1 MIRSM
6 TGYSRVEAEE
16 AGFALTVSIRGTNHR
31 FLDSQLRLPS
41 SLEAL
46 EPAVRR
52 LLKEHVA
59 RGHVEISV
67 GFSGGGATELK
78 IDRKLLAAYLQGYQT
93 LKVEFGT
100 AAEPDLVALLRVP
113 GLVVAG
119 NGEMAPEDLDRVRQ
133 MLETA
138 VAQALVQLNEMRAR
152 EGESL
157 EKDLL
162 SRLAHLAALC
172 RTVSHLADKAPQFY
186 KQRLEG
192 RIRDLAGSGELD
204 SGRLAQEVAYLASR
218 SDITEELTRFQ
229 SHLDQIRQLLA
240 ESSEIGKKLD
250 FLLQEMNR
258 EANTLLSKT
267 TDVPEVGLEITRQ
280 AIEMKT
286 EIEKLREQALNIE

>member
-6 TGYSRVEAEE
+6 TGYSRVEVEE
-16 AGFALTVSIRGTNHR
+16 AGFALTVSIRATNHR
-31 FLDSQLRLPS
+31 FLDPQLRLPF
-41 SLEAL
+41 SLEGL

-52 LLKEHVA
+52 VLKEHVL

-67 GFSGGGATELK
+67 GLAGLWGADLTV
-78 IDRKLLAAYLQGYQT
+78 DRKLLTAYLKAYQT
-93 LKVEFGT
+93 LKVEFGP
-100 AAEPDLVALLRVP
+100 AAEPDLMDLLRVP
-113 GLVVAG
+113 GMLVAG
-119 NGEMAPEDLDRVRQ
+119 DGEMSPDKLELIRVA
-133 MLETA
+133 LERT
-138 VAQALVQLNEMRAR
+138 VAQALEKLNEMRAR

-157 EKDLL
+157 ERDLL
-162 SRLAHLAALC
+162 ARFAHLQKL
-172 RTVSHLADKAPQFY
+172 RLSISQLAEKAPEFY
-186 KQRLEG
+186 KKRLEG
-192 RIRDLAGSGELD
+192 RIRDLTSTGEMD

-218 SDITEELTRFQ
+218 SDIAEELTRFQ
-229 SHLDQIRQLLA
+229 SHLDQVQQLFA
-240 ESSEIGKKLD
+240 ENSEVGKKLD